1 MTLEYMKW
9 FEVEQ
14 FAYERG
20 KEEGEEKAR
29 QEREKTERE
38 RERAERAEKE
48 NKELKAEV
56 ERLRVLMAK

>member
-1 MTLEYMKW
+1 MKW

-29 QEREKTERE
+29 QEREKAEQERE
-38 RERAERAEKE
+38 
-48 NKELKAEV
+48 KA
-56 ERLRVLMAK
+56 